1 MIYSIGYYENNESFK
16 FFGGTTKKIIKNLNK
31 FSFNNKTDFISTIDI
46 INNNEKIITI
56 NIEEKNKRFRFN
68 EEYGNMF
75 GLPSN
80 MFNIFYNILF
90 KDYKKQKIFEV
101 AIIKIMYM
109 S

>member
-46 INNNEKIITI
+46 INKKEKIITI
-56 NIEEKNKRFRFN
+56 NIEEKNKIFVFD
-68 EEYGNMF
+68 EEYGNMI

-80 MFNIFYNILF
+80 IFKIFYNLLF
-90 KDYKKQKIFEV
+90 KDYKE
-101 AIIKIMYM
+101 
-109 S
+109 